1 MRMTPV
7 RKAPR
12 MICSPIF
19 AARATNPTKSAT
31 AIRTRISAV
40 VSWSRVRK
48 ASSRRLRSAR
58 LRVTPIAAAA
68 TPKIP
73 NVMALL
79 AVPAPGCREEQRQQ
93 RDCPELAEGRARDR
107 QLAKECPGLEGVG
120 ENRHDESQGA
130 GRQCDGEE
138 QRAADPPG
146 GVEREPGG

>member
-1 MRMTPV
+1 
-7 RKAPR
+7 

-19 AARATNPTKSAT
+19 AARATNPTRSAT

-58 LRVTPIAAAA
+58 LRVSLIAAAA

-79 AVPAPGCREEQRQQ
+79 AVPARV
-93 RDCPELAEGRARDR
+93 AEKNSDSSVIAPNSPMVAARDR

-130 GRQCDGEE
+130 GRQRDGEE

-146 GVEREPGG
+146 GVEREPGGRP